1 MPNPTSV
8 GRYSTICEMES
19 LWSDFPEVW
28 RRKASVCRGVEM
40 KIWNPREQM
49 VLYHYRCKQKWS
61 SLDHA
66 IHPETSDHMASLD
79 QAERRLRVKQCLH
92 SLPRHERSAVEA
104 TVLEGMSLR
113 AAARRFRVS
122 AMTIQRRLKRGLGRM
137 ARTLETDQL
146 SV

>member
-1 MPNPTSV
+1 
-8 GRYSTICEMES
+8 
-19 LWSDFPEVW
+19 
-28 RRKASVCRGVEM
+28 
-40 KIWNPREQM
+40 M
-49 VLYHYRCKQKWS
+49 V
-61 SLDHA
+61 
-66 IHPETSDHMASLD
+66 SLD

-104 TVLEGMSLR
+104 TVLEGISLR